1 MKDSS
6 DSNMHIGSR
15 CGLGSR
21 RDDLGNDARCGFDYI
36 RARQLDVLGIDGV
49 VDRIV
54 QRVGDNFVYVS
65 VDIDVLDPAFAPAT
79 GTAEPGGL
87 TSRELLQILQAL
99 SERGLKI
106 VGADV
111 VELSPPFDTV
121 AEQTAL
127 AYVQVAYELLHWM
140 VNVPV
145 QRPQKTL

>member
-1 MKDSS
+1 
-6 DSNMHIGSR
+6 
-15 CGLGSR
+15 
-21 RDDLGNDARCGFDYI
+21 
-36 RARQLDVLGIDGV
+36 
-49 VDRIV
+49 
-54 QRVGDNFVYVS
+54 
-65 VDIDVLDPAFAPAT
+65 T